1 MISDE
6 NFEFISRQIR
16 QSGIK
21 AKALQ
26 DDLIDHFCCL
36 VEIEMQKGLSF
47 DKAYQRAFQQTTPNG
62 FNEIQ
67 QETLFLINYKKIII
81 MKQLTYISGYIFAL
95 STTAGAFFKIMHLPG
110 ASIMLFGG
118 LLGISFIFLPMLLIN
133 KFKNKLFSVLSEKL
147 KWAFGIIS
155 LMMIITAS
163 LFKLLHLQGAGVILG
178 LGFLVFGLGFL
189 PFLFFRMYQ
198 AGQKTEISN

>member
-6 NFEFISRQIR
+6 NFEFISRKIR
-16 QSGIK
+16 QSSIQ
-21 AKALQ
+21 AKDLQ

-36 VEIEMQKGLSF
+36 VEIEMQKGHTF
-47 DKAYQRAFQQTTPNG
+47 NEAYQKAFKQTTPNG

-67 QETLFLINYKKIII
+67 QETLFLINHKKIIN
-81 MKQLTYISGYIFAL
+81 MKQFTYISGYIFAL
-95 STTAGAFFKIMHLPG
+95 STTAGAFFKIMHLPV
-110 ASIMLFGG
+110 ASIMLYGG

-133 KFKNKLFSVLSEKL
+133 KFKNKVFSMLSEKL
-147 KWAFGIIS
+147 KWVLGTLS

-163 LFKLLHLQGAGVILG
+163 LFKLLHLQGAAVLLG

-198 AGQKTEISN
+198 AGQKTEISH